1 MNTMDWSI
9 LRDFI
14 AVAETGGLSQAARKL
29 RVSQPT
35 LSRRIAAL
43 EEHLKAQLFQRTPRG
58 RIATLAAYRHLGVA
72 APTATQNAAGLFG
85 AEAE

>member
-1 MNTMDWSI
+1 MNKMDWSI

-14 AVAETGGLSQAARKL
+14 AVAETGGLSQAARRL

-43 EEHLKAQLFQRTPRG
+43 EEQLKALDDEQRK
-58 RIATLAAYRHLGVA
+58 ALAY
-72 APTATQNAAGLFG
+72 
-85 AEAE
+85 EAECLAEWEAEEAEEAEEARLSLQ